1 MKTTS
6 LYTMVGGLIGVLFLL
21 SCASDNAP
29 QSQPKTSTTPIAAPE
44 PRIIIDSPESGPVGR
59 TVTFRWHIQ
68 EAKEGETYRYKVRLD
83 KGQNACDSGIEE
95 EFDAETKTCL
105 RVDLSY
111 RYNNASVDFAVQATD
126 SQGRRFCVEGRRF
139 LVDPRIPA
147 SPGCDGEGD
156 KKKDVANRNA
166 RRESK

>member
-6 LYTMVGGLIGVLFLL
+6 QYAVVSGLIGILFLL
-21 SCASDNAP
+21 SCTSDNTP
-29 QSQPKTSTTPIAAPE
+29 QSQPKTSTTPIAVPE

-59 TVTFRWHIQ
+59 AVTFRWHIQ
-68 EAKEGETYRYKVRLD
+68 DAKEGEIYRYKVRLD

-111 RYNNASVDFAVQATD
+111 RYNNASADFAVQATD
-126 SQGRRFCVEGRRF
+126 SQGRRLCVEGRRF

-147 SPGCDGEGD
+147 SPSCNGGGD
-156 KKKDVANRNA
+156 KKRDVANQNA
-166 RRESK
+166 HRESK